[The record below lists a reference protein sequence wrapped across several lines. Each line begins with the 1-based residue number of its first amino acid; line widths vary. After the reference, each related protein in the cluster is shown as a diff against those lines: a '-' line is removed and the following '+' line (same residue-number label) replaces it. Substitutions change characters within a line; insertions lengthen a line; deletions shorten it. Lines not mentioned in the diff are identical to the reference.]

1 MYSSPEK
8 LQDGRY
14 FVKVDPA
21 YYVQLQS
28 VTIGELNQSDT
39 IVHGDMT
46 KIAQVDQKLIDDAVE
61 NSKEWFSKEISRDTI
76 AKYYQTSIED
86 CTVQVIAPKPVFFA
100 TNKEI
105 TKTPPAPGAI
115 CTVMLQLE
123 GLWFLKR
130 SFGPVWKLVQV
141 RERKHVEPIKCMI
154 DDSDE
159 DA

>member
-1 MYSSPEK
+1 MYSAPEK

-14 FVKVDPA
+14 FVRVDPA
-21 YYVQLQS
+21 FYVQLQS
-28 VTIGELNQSDT
+28 VTVGEFGQSDT

-46 KIAQVDQKLIDDAVE
+46 KIAAVDSQLIDDAVE
-61 NSKEWFSKEISRDTI
+61 HSKEWFSKEISKDTI
-76 AKYYQTSIED
+76 SKYYQSSIED
-86 CTVQVIAPKPVFFA
+86 SSVQVTAVKPVFFA
-100 TNKEI
+100 PNKEV

-115 CTVMLQLE
+115 CTVLLQLE

-141 RERKHVEPIKCMI
+141 RERKHVEPVKCMI